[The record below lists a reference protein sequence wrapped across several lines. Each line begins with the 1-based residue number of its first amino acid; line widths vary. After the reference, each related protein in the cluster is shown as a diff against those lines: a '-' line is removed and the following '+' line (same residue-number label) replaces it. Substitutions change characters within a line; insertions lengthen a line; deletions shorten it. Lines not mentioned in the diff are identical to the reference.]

1 MQCMFVSWIVLCILY
16 YNFDRW
22 LLWLRVHSSNIPCSL
37 DDLSF
42 IYLFFSFFGVE
53 DLSFFL
59 NLYMKV
65 VLNESPFSLL
75 ALGKNYYPH

>member
-42 IYLFFSFFGVE
+42 IYLFFFFFWGGRFVI
-53 DLSFFL
+53 FL
-59 NLYMKV
+59 NLYMKI